1 MSGFTLAYALVFYFA
16 VVVLVTG
23 VAFKIRQFWS
33 TPTPLKIPLMPA
45 PMTQKGVAFRLAR
58 EVIYFESLFKSNK
71 WIWIFGWVFHAAMA
85 VALLRHLRYFTEPV
99 WGWVVLIQPFGV
111 YAGFAMMLGLA
122 GLLVRRFVV
131 ARVRYITS
139 PSDILFLLLLLAIGA
154 TGLSMKFVSPTDIIG
169 LKAFMLG
176 LMYFDWQPLPEDAN
190 LLIHLGLVISLMI
203 IFPFSKLLHAPGLF
217 FSPSR
222 NQPDDVRMKRHP
234 GAFEAEN
241 QARGA

>member
-1 MSGFTLAYALVFYFA
+1 MPTVTVIYALLFY
-16 VVVLVTG
+16 
-23 VAFKIRQFWS
+23 VATAILIVGLGFKIRQYWR
-33 TPTPLKIPLMPA
+33 TPQPLKIPTTPA
-45 PMTQKGVAFRLAR
+45 PMNGSGEVVRMLR
-58 EVIYFESLFKSNK
+58 EVVIFESLFKSNK